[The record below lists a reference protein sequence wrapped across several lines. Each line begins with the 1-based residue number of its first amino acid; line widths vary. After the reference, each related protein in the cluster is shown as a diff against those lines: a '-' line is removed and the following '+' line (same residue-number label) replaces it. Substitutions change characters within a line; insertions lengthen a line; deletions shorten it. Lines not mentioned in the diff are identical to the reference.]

1 LPDGGEYLITAMNTL
16 GPTRHMPM
24 GGLRA
29 ADWPEIAAFMDAT
42 GLISDSEDAVILHD
56 LCEAFRRGLEAGKDP
71 FKIPP
76 MDR

>member
-1 LPDGGEYLITAMNTL
+1 
-16 GPTRHMPM
+16 M